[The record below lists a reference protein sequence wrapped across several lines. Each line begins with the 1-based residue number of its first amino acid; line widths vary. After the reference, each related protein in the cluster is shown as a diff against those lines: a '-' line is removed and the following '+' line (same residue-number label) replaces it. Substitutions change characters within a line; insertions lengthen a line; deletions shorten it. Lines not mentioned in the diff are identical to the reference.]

1 MMKKTLL
8 GLSLFLTSNLFA
20 VSSCSFADEILTHNG
35 HYYGI
40 TGNTMEFDEAQAFA
54 EQYGGYL
61 AVPNTTAENTFL
73 KELTGGGDGAWI
85 GIKDFSM
92 SSNYCYTSNSCSTP
106 NRFTSIKGQ
115 ALTYTN
121 WDSYQPD
128 NFVQPYDVVDGKQM
142 VSPLGEH
149 WTVLNGNNGKWY
161 DTGNHMNN
169 TNNPAKFRALLEF
182 DTKPTCYQTEST
194 VTDNW
199 TTKMCNTQI
208 YDATTGNVDVGTTL
222 SCQKDNYGTDYCPSA
237 LATASTT
244 WDYNSGYST
253 YGVGTVVDYANKV
266 STYTTALSIL
276 QNRFYGSRISYYN
289 RGTPYLYSGDYGN
302 QLYMI
307 NTFDTG
313 WVNLSNNSSGI
324 YQTNT
329 FGVYHSNGATDDS
342 AGYIT
347 STLTNYYE
355 YRVSNGV
362 LQNRFYGQR
371 AKDYRGNYYYD
382 VGYTAHLANCGNCQR
397 TVYLAIG
404 TTTIEYFDTGW
415 QTVSSIT
422 GARANV
428 ISKTETPD
436 DSSYTAYYFNYN
448 DYKLSQYCS
457 DGSTP
462 INGQCVTTT
471 CPSGYTDNGSNCKKT
486 IEYTYYNYLCYNNA
500 NSQGY
505 NYAPTTS
512 GGNCNK
518 TDTNTTS
525 VNSST
530 LDDACN
536 SSTPPTNNCA
546 RQEFKCQYNDARPP
560 VWVDN
565 KWQCSPFPCYGEE
578 SVEVAGTI
586 EGSNDTNNDGWNEN
600 GACNGQIYIF
610 NGKDHRCRDSD
621 VFFGLT
627 GGGCCDKDKVF
638 AGLIQCKEN
647 EKILAKKNKAEFCH
661 YVGTY
666 CSKYLKLGFAKIC
679 IQKSKSHCCFSSK
692 IARAIQEQ
700 GRPQLSIDWGSGD
713 SPQCRGFT
721 PEEFQKLDF
730 SKIDLSNE
738 FDIPTLNQSELSNT
752 LSTAVSNLQ
761 NMLNSN

>member
-1 MMKKTLL
+1 MIKKTLL
-8 GLSLFLTSNLFA
+8 GLSLILSSSNLFA
-20 VSSCSFADEILTHNG
+20 VSSCSFADDILTHNG

-40 TGNTMEFDEAQAFA
+40 TGNTMEYDEAQAFA

-61 AVPNTTAENTFL
+61 AVPDTNAENTFL

-85 GIKDFSM
+85 GVKDFSM
-92 SSNYCYTSNSCSTP
+92 SSNYCFTSNSCSTP
-106 NRFTSIKGQ
+106 NRFTSIKGL
-115 ALTYTN
+115 ALAYTN

-128 NFVQPYDVVDGKQM
+128 NLVQPYDVVDGKQM

-149 WTVLNGNNGKWY
+149 WGVLNGNSGKWY

-169 TNNPAKFRALLEF
+169 TNNPAKFRALIEF
-182 DTKPTCYQTEST
+182 NTAPTCYQTEST
-194 VTDNW
+194 VSDSW
-199 TTKMCNTQI
+199 STKMCNTQI
-208 YDATTGNVDVGTTL
+208 YDTTTGNVDAGTIL
-222 SCQKDNYGTDYCPSA
+222 NCQNDSYGTSYCPSA
-237 LATASTT
+237 LAPASET
-244 WDYNSGYST
+244 WDYESGYST
-253 YGVGTVVDYANKV
+253 SGIGQVVDYTGKITTDTNCNYPATPSKIFYLCGGVNFGVVRQWPSCNQSIQSLKNQGFNQVANQSPGQNVTSKIV
-266 STYTTALSIL
+266 CSDQIWSSGAYEFCIEDNGGGSCPNGGTLSGNTCVKTCSTTA
-276 QNRFYGSRISYYN
+276 
-289 RGTPYLYSGDYGN
+289 
-302 QLYMI
+302 
-307 NTFDTG
+307 
-313 WVNLSNNSSGI
+313 
-324 YQTNT
+324 
-329 FGVYHSNGATDDS
+329 
-342 AGYIT
+342 
-347 STLTNYYE
+347 
-355 YRVSNGV
+355 
-362 LQNRFYGQR
+362 
-371 AKDYRGNYYYD
+371 
-382 VGYTAHLANCGNCQR
+382 
-397 TVYLAIG
+397 
-404 TTTIEYFDTGW
+404 
-415 QTVSSIT
+415 
-422 GARANV
+422 
-428 ISKTETPD
+428 
-436 DSSYTAYYFNYN
+436 
-448 DYKLSQYCS
+448 
-457 DGSTP
+457 
-462 INGQCVTTT
+462 
-471 CPSGYTDNGSNCKKT
+471 CPSGYTETTGTETSKGQCKKT

-518 TDTNTTS
+518 TDTDTS
-525 VNSST
+525 NINSST

-536 SSTPPTNNCA
+536 SSTPTANNCA
-546 RQEFKCQYNDARPP
+546 RKEFKCQYNNERPP

-578 SVEVAGTI
+578 SVEVAGTV
-586 EGSNDTNNDGWNEN
+586 EGANDTNNDGWSED

-627 GGGCCDKDKVF
+627 GGGCCEKDKVF
-638 AGLIQCKEN
+638 AGLVQCKEN

-700 GRPQLSIDWGSGD
+700 GRPQLSIDWGSGN

-738 FDIPTLNQSELSNT
+738 FDIPTINSSELNNT
-752 LSTAVSNLQ
+752 LNTAVTNLQ

>member
-1 MMKKTLL
+1 MIKKTLL
-8 GLSLFLTSNLFA
+8 GLSLILSSSNLFA
-20 VSSCSFADEILTHNG
+20 VSSCSFADDILTHNG

-40 TGNTMEFDEAQAFA
+40 TGNTMEYDEAQAFA

-61 AVPNTTAENTFL
+61 AVPDTSAENTFL

-85 GIKDFSM
+85 GVKDFSM
-92 SSNYCYTSNSCSTP
+92 SSNYCFTSNSCSTP
-106 NRFTSIKGQ
+106 NRFTSIKGL
-115 ALTYTN
+115 ALAYTN

-128 NFVQPYDVVDGKQM
+128 NLVQPYDVVDGKQM

-149 WTVLNGNNGKWY
+149 WGVLNGNSGKWY
-161 DTGNHMNN
+161 DTGNHMKN
-169 TNNPAKFRALLEF
+169 TNNPAKFRALIEF
-182 DTKPTCYQTEST
+182 NTAPTCYQTEST
-194 VTDNW
+194 VSDSW
-199 TTKMCNTQI
+199 STKMCNTQI
-208 YDATTGNVDVGTTL
+208 YDTTTGNVDAGTIL
-222 SCQKDNYGTDYCPSA
+222 NCQNDSYGTSYCPSA
-237 LATASTT
+237 LAPASET
-244 WDYNSGYST
+244 WDYESGYST
-253 YGVGTVVDYANKV
+253 YGVGSVVDYTGKTGGVETVPATNNVVCYGGVFGRMGPGAAFVLPMNVINQAKFNECGNNFIDLGQKV
-266 STYTTALSIL
+266 PPVEYVVVA
-276 QNRFYGSRISYYN
+276 
-289 RGTPYLYSGDYGN
+289 N
-302 QLYMI
+302 QL
-307 NTFDTG
+307 G
-313 WVNLSNNSSGI
+313 
-324 YQTNT
+324 
-329 FGVYHSNGATDDS
+329 
-342 AGYIT
+342 
-347 STLTNYYE
+347 LT
-355 YRVSNGV
+355 
-362 LQNRFYGQR
+362 
-371 AKDYRGNYYYD
+371 
-382 VGYTAHLANCGNCQR
+382 H
-397 TVYLAIG
+397 
-404 TTTIEYFDTGW
+404 
-415 QTVSSIT
+415 
-422 GARANV
+422 
-428 ISKTETPD
+428 
-436 DSSYTAYYFNYN
+436 
-448 DYKLSQYCS
+448 
-457 DGSTP
+457 DGSVIGGRLWMHTGSASCP
-462 INGQCVTTT
+462 AGFNPDGAGQCVRNTSA
-471 CPSGYTDNGSNCKKT
+471 CPSGYTETTGTETSKGQCKKT

-518 TDTNTTS
+518 TDTDTS
-525 VNSST
+525 NINSST

-536 SSTPPTNNCA
+536 SSTPTANNCA
-546 RQEFKCQYNDARPP
+546 RKEFKCQYNNERPP

-578 SVEVAGTI
+578 SVEVAGTV
-586 EGSNDTNNDGWNEN
+586 EGANDTNNDGWSED

-627 GGGCCDKDKVF
+627 GGGCCEKDKVF

-700 GRPQLSIDWGSGD
+700 GRPQLSIDWGSGN

-738 FDIPTLNQSELSNT
+738 FDIPTINSSELNNT
-752 LSTAVSNLQ
+752 LNTAVTNLQ

>member
-1 MMKKTLL
+1 MIKKTLL
-8 GLSLFLTSNLFA
+8 GLSLILSSSNLFA
-20 VSSCSFADEILTHNG
+20 VSSCSFADDILTHNG

-40 TGNTMEFDEAQAFA
+40 TGNTMEYDEAQAFA

-61 AVPNTTAENTFL
+61 AVPDTNAENTFL

-85 GIKDFSM
+85 GVKDFSM
-92 SSNYCYTSNSCSTP
+92 SSNYCFTSNSCSTP
-106 NRFTSIKGQ
+106 NRFTSIKGL
-115 ALTYTN
+115 ALAYTN

-128 NFVQPYDVVDGKQM
+128 NLVQPYDVVDGKQM

-149 WTVLNGNNGKWY
+149 WGVLNGNSGKWY

-169 TNNPAKFRALLEF
+169 TNNPAKFRALIEF
-182 DTKPTCYQTEST
+182 NTAPTCYQTEST
-194 VTDNW
+194 VSDSW
-199 TTKMCNTQI
+199 STKMCNTQI
-208 YDATTGNVDVGTTL
+208 YDTTTGNVDAGTIL
-222 SCQKDNYGTDYCPSA
+222 NCQNDSYGTSYCPSA
-237 LATASTT
+237 LAPASET
-244 WDYNSGYST
+244 WDYESGYST
-253 YGVGTVVDYANKV
+253 YGVGSVVDYASKV
-266 STYTTALSIL
+266 NSSTDC
-276 QNRFYGSRISYYN
+276 SYAATFSSYD
-289 RGTPYLYSGDYGN
+289 TLLYSWSGDRVAHSMIIFYEDFVIKTWLVGGMVRGVQVRIKGVFYNGN
-302 QLYMI
+302 YS
-307 NTFDTG
+307 DT
-313 WVNLSNNSSGI
+313 
-324 YQTNT
+324 
-329 FGVYHSNGATDDS
+329 A
-342 AGYIT
+342 
-347 STLTNYYE
+347 
-355 YRVSNGV
+355 SNGV
-362 LQNRFYGQR
+362 YTIIWTGYR
-371 AKDYRGNYYYD
+371 ASRDNAGL
-382 VGYTAHLANCGNCQR
+382 T
-397 TVYLAIG
+397 
-404 TTTIEYFDTGW
+404 
-415 QTVSSIT
+415 S
-422 GARANV
+422 
-428 ISKTETPD
+428 
-436 DSSYTAYYFNYN
+436 
-448 DYKLSQYCS
+448 YKLYQKTSGYSCPNGGTLS
-457 DGSTP
+457 GST
-462 INGQCVTTT
+462 CVKTCSTIT
-471 CPSGYTDNGSNCKKT
+471 CPSGYTETTGTETSKGQCKKT

-518 TDTNTTS
+518 TDTDTS
-525 VNSST
+525 NINSST

-536 SSTPPTNNCA
+536 SSTPTANNCA
-546 RQEFKCQYNDARPP
+546 RKEFKCQYNNERPP

-578 SVEVAGTI
+578 SVEVAGTV
-586 EGSNDTNNDGWNEN
+586 EGANDTNNDGWSED

-627 GGGCCDKDKVF
+627 GGGCCEKDKVF
-638 AGLIQCKEN
+638 AGLVQCKEN

-700 GRPQLSIDWGSGD
+700 GRPQLSIDWGSGN

-738 FDIPTLNQSELSNT
+738 FDIPTINSSELNNT
-752 LSTAVSNLQ
+752 LNTAVTNLQ